1 MKSRTVLG
9 MTLLALFVA
18 GCGGGGASGIAG
30 AGPPASSPPLPVL
43 SPSPGPAPN
52 PALDP
57 PSPPASSPPLPV
69 LSPSPGP
76 APNPAPDRPPPP
88 SVVDPPSTVVDNF
101 DLNELG
107 TWAYPLVDS
116 DLKRFGFFGTSTG
129 FIIEPGRHQVLGTP
143 STGPETGIGTA
154 TWTGIVIGR
163 EGSNEHRFLHGKV
176 AATMDL
182 TEIEK
187 LTVDFT
193 DMSFQGSDTEEP
205 DINAALIFDPKHQ
218 WWYAPTISAKFYAVG
233 ADSTGMVAG
242 EIELTPWKGTWGA
255 AKD

>member
-9 MTLLALFVA
+9 MTVLALFVA
-18 GCGGGGASGIAG
+18 GCGGGGGG
-30 AGPPASSPPLPVL
+30 GRTPPIEGLMGKPAPVSMPETTPPPDPPPPPPPPPSSPPPPVF
-43 SPSPGPAPN
+43 
-52 PALDP
+52 
-57 PSPPASSPPLPV
+57 
-69 LSPSPGP
+69 SPSPGP
-76 APNPAPDRPPPP
+76 APNPAPVTPPPP
-88 SVVDPPSTVVDNF
+88 PVVENF

-107 TWAYPLVDS
+107 TWAVPMVDS
-116 DLKRFGFFGTSTG
+116 DLERFGFFGTSTG